1 MTDIGKTLQ
10 NARNEKHYTL
20 DDLQQ
25 ITKIQKR
32 YLIAIEEN
40 NFDALPGDFY
50 VRAFIRQY
58 ADTVGIKA
66 DKLLSELDEQ
76 AGKKKVEETEEE
88 PTEAKTRT
96 EAVRRQQQS
105 STPSQVSQNF
115 DKFMHYLPTIIIVG
129 VVVIII
135 GSIYFVVAGNKKE
148 ANQAASSTN
157 VSISSDVSSSKK
169 SSKKESSSE
178 EVSSSSSKKE
188 SSSSSESSKSSKG
201 QKITNTAVSGSR
213 FTYSLTN
220 PAKKNKIRFTSKG
233 GSA

>member
-66 DKLLSELDEQ
+66 DKLLSEL
-76 AGKKKVEETEEE
+76 
-88 PTEAKTRT
+88 
-96 EAVRRQQQS
+96 
-105 STPSQVSQNF
+105 
-115 DKFMHYLPTIIIVG
+115 Y
-129 VVVIII
+129 
-135 GSIYFVVAGNKKE
+135 
-148 ANQAASSTN
+148 
-157 VSISSDVSSSKK
+157 
-169 SSKKESSSE
+169 
-178 EVSSSSSKKE
+178 
-188 SSSSSESSKSSKG
+188 
-201 QKITNTAVSGSR
+201 
-213 FTYSLTN
+213 
-220 PAKKNKIRFTSKG
+220 
-233 GSA
+233 

>member
-105 STPSQVSQNF
+105 STPSQVSQSF
-115 DKFMHYLPTIIIVG
+115 DKLLEIRRKLTKLLQAQMYLFHQMYPHQR
-129 VVVIII
+129 
-135 GSIYFVVAGNKKE
+135 NLLRKNLLLKK
-148 ANQAASSTN
+148 
-157 VSISSDVSSSKK
+157 
-169 SSKKESSSE
+169 
-178 EVSSSSSKKE
+178 
-188 SSSSSESSKSSKG
+188 
-201 QKITNTAVSGSR
+201 
-213 FTYSLTN
+213 
-220 PAKKNKIRFTSKG
+220 
-233 GSA
+233 

>member
-88 PTEAKTRT
+88 PESQI
-96 EAVRRQQQS
+96 VRRKTIELRPMDEEEAILQMELVDHDFFIFKNIDTES
-105 STPSQVSQNF
+105 VSVLYKRK
-115 DKFMHYLPTIIIVG
+115 DGSYGII
-129 VVVIII
+129 
-135 GSIYFVVAGNKKE
+135 
-148 ANQAASSTN
+148 
-157 VSISSDVSSSKK
+157 
-169 SSKKESSSE
+169 
-178 EVSSSSSKKE
+178 
-188 SSSSSESSKSSKG
+188 
-201 QKITNTAVSGSR
+201 NT
-213 FTYSLTN
+213 
-220 PAKKNKIRFTSKG
+220 
-233 GSA
+233 